1 MELHKIM
8 IDGEIFKISLM
19 CLLHSRKLENVT
31 YSPCLANFPLESLP
45 CQQIREVR
53 SGGVKAVCPGAQSCP
68 ESPQLGSTN
77 LVFAVA
83 TTCSLSLWQEKMQS
97 LETYGSEAW
106 GGGR

>member
-45 CQQIREVR
+45 CQQIWEVR